1 MVCLEIPLVEETD
14 SVVDT
19 LVDDVLLLERG
30 EEDVEFR
37 GSAVVNALLAVLLID
52 IGLVLVVIDSL
63 VHEEFD
69 LSSIMQLI
77 QLTYGLIRVND
88 RGIVEA
94 FWQPPRKCS

>member
-37 GSAVVNALLAVLLID
+37 GSAVVNALLAVLLI
-52 IGLVLVVIDSL
+52 GLVLVVIDSL

-69 LSSIMQLI
+69 FSSIIQLI

-88 RGIVEA
+88 RGIDEA